1 MTEAHMN
8 EPVTGRIVLKRKRE
22 KPILRR
28 HPWIFSGAI
37 EAVQGNAQSG
47 DLVDVVDNNGRFLAR
62 GLYTPHS
69 QIRVR
74 LLTWQANQTIDT
86 RFWQRRLAAAING
99 RRAMQLEP
107 ATNAYRLVFSEA
119 DNLPGLIVDK
129 YDQFLVMQ
137 CLTAGMDKRKEH
149 LAALLAEQLQPK
161 GIIERSDADVRQK
174 EGLQPH
180 KGVLWGAEPPEQ
192 VTILENNLRFEV
204 DLLAGHKTGF
214 YLDQRMNRAVIGQS
228 AYAAGKRVLNL
239 FAYTGGF
246 AVYTAVAGASQIINV
261 DSSIPVLELAE
272 KNVRQNAGERPQDEY
287 IAADV
292 FDLLRYY
299 RETNE
304 QFDLII
310 LDPPKFAHSQQ
321 DLEKASR
328 GYKDLNLLAMQM
340 LKPGG
345 MLATFSCS
353 GLVSADLFQKIVFAA
368 ALDAGRPAQIWQWLQ
383 QSTDHPTALHFPESA
398 YLKGLLC
405 AIGEEM

>member
-1 MTEAHMN
+1 MS
-8 EPVTGRIVLKRKRE
+8 EPITGRIILKRKRE
-22 KPILRR
+22 KPVLRR
-28 HPWIFSGAI
+28 HPWVFSGAI

-62 GLYTPHS
+62 GLYNPHS

-74 LLTWQANQTIDT
+74 LLTWQANEAIDT

-137 CLTAGMDKRKEH
+137 CLTAGMDKRKEQ
-149 LAALLAEQLQPK
+149 LAALLAEQLHPK

-180 KGVLWGAEPPEQ
+180 KGVLWGAEPPGHIM
-192 VTILENNLRFEV
+192 ILENNLRFDV

-214 YLDQRMNRAVIGQS
+214 YLDQRPNRAVIGQPQ
-228 AYAAGKRVLNL
+228 YAAGKRVLNL

-261 DSSIPVLELAE
+261 DSSIPALELAE
-272 KNVRQNAGERPQDEY
+272 TNVKQNAGERPQDEY

-304 QFDLII
+304 QFDLIV
-310 LDPPKFAHSQQ
+310 LDPPKFTHSQQ

-328 GYKDLNLLAMQM
+328 GYKDLNLLAMQL

-345 MLATFSCS
+345 LLATFSCS
-353 GLVSADLFQKIVFAA
+353 GLVSAELFQKIVFAA
-368 ALDAGRPAQIWQWLQ
+368 ALDAGRHAQIWQWLHQ
-383 QSTDHPTALHFPESA
+383 GADHPTAVYFPESA

-405 AIGEEM
+405 AIGEQM